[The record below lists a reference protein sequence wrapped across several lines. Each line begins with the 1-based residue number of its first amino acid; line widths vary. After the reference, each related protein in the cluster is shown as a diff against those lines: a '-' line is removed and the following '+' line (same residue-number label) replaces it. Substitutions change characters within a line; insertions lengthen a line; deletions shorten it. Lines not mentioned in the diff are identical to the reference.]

1 LTATHLALL
10 SGCCCLLASCNPL
23 DEKEPITE
31 TREISKLARPAAVDV
46 PAAKRFYDNTPETPP
61 EDPNASREHPLV
73 WTTPEGWTEKPPGQ
87 MRLIDMSFGPGG
99 EGECYVSAMPGA
111 AGGLAANINRWRGQV
126 GQPPLSDEE
135 IDKLPRKMFLGAPA
149 HFVSADGDFK
159 NVGEETSRTGYRLL
173 GLIHQA
179 PDLTLFVKMTG
190 PQALVEQNTAAFEA
204 FCQSVQFR
212 RKSDKIPTH

>member
-1 LTATHLALL
+1 MDGVRVERATQASRIFMIALVPALLAL
-10 SGCCCLLASCNPL
+10 ASLPWCGG
-23 DEKEPITE
+23 T
-31 TREISKLARPAAVDV
+31 
-46 PAAKRFYDNTPETPP
+46 
-61 EDPNASREHPLV
+61 
-73 WTTPEGWTEKPPGQ
+73 GQ
-87 MRLIDMSFGPGG
+87 MRLIDMSFGPAG

-111 AGGLAANINRWRGQV
+111 AGGIVANINRWRGQV
-126 GQPPLSDEE
+126 GQPSLTEEE

-159 NVGEETSRTGYRLL
+159 NVGEETPRSGYRLL